1 VQQVADVLQRLDVA
15 AERFSPGQGGVL
27 AGALDQLRAGRREDV
42 RALLDAQP
50 VVLKRFDARL
60 QELGIV
66 AQRST
71 DRGQDR

>member
-1 VQQVADVLQRLDVA
+1 MAELTAEERRLTQRVA
-15 AERFSPGQGGVL
+15 APNKLGL
-27 AGALDQLRAGRREDV
+27 PNALDQLRAGRREDV